1 MQMDSELSDKVLIT
15 SIDHEGRG
23 IGHQNNKTLFIDNAL
38 INETIRFK
46 ALKKKKNIVFGRS
59 EAVINASSQRVD
71 PICDVYGICGGCS
84 MQHIEISSQVAY
96 KQRAFEETLKHTGKV
111 RPDSIMS
118 PVSGPSRAYRHKARF
133 RVKYVEKKQKV
144 LIGFNEK
151 QSHFL
156 TDMSMCAVVPIKIS
170 NLLGPLQLLFNTLSI
185 RDQIPQIEYASNQV
199 RHILVIRI
207 LMELTDID
215 IAKLQFFQNEHGIE
229 FWTQTKGYVTIK
241 PLLETMS
248 NEIIYSNAEF
258 GLDFFFQPTS
268 FTQIN
273 PFINLV
279 LIRRAMAL
287 LQPKADEFIIDFFS
301 GLGNFTLPIASYGCN
316 VLGVEVDDYLVESGK
331 KNAEN
336 NKLDK
341 VNFKKLD
348 LFNVNQDDFNLL
360 GKADKWLID
369 PPRDGAMNLVSL
381 INYDNQPKKIVY
393 ISCNPATLARDA
405 QLIIQKGYKFS
416 KAGIMNMFPHTS
428 HVESI
433 AFFEINE

>member
-1 MQMDSELSDKVLIT
+1 
-15 SIDHEGRG
+15 
-23 IGHQNNKTLFIDNAL
+23 
-38 INETIRFK
+38 
-46 ALKKKKNIVFGRS
+46 
-59 EAVINASSQRVD
+59 
-71 PICDVYGICGGCS
+71 
-84 MQHIEISSQVAY
+84 
-96 KQRAFEETLKHTGKV
+96 
-111 RPDSIMS
+111 
-118 PVSGPSRAYRHKARF
+118 
-133 RVKYVEKKQKV
+133 
-144 LIGFNEK
+144 
-151 QSHFL
+151 
-156 TDMSMCAVVPIKIS
+156 
-170 NLLGPLQLLFNTLSI
+170 
-185 RDQIPQIEYASNQV
+185 
-199 RHILVIRI
+199 
-207 LMELTDID
+207 
-215 IAKLQFFQNEHGIE
+215 
-229 FWTQTKGYVTIK
+229 
-241 PLLETMS
+241 MS

-287 LQPKADEFIIDFFS
+287 LQPKADEFIIDFFY

-428 HVESI
+428 HVEYI